1 MVDYS
6 IDIIKDTSYTIEL
19 NEQGPQGKQGERGM
33 QGPEGPV
40 GPKGDKGEQGPQGKQ
55 GPQGFSPI
63 ATVSKTENV
72 STITITDKN
81 GTTTSQILDGGVNP
95 DLSNLSSDGQAKLD
109 AKANVSL
116 NNLDDI
122 GADKLNTSKMYT
134 TGNISTD
141 TQGYTQLQKMR
152 HSTFD
157 KSKFTVVGSPTI
169 TDDGVASG
177 FSKSN
182 YLSTSYVPNQNY
194 KTFSIKFKFNTG
206 STKAGAYIIGDK
218 INTANFLLAWG
229 GNARFA
235 LWLSTDDN
243 RDIANGLYGKA
254 NIQFNKD
261 YWINFTFDGTKYV
274 LYVSTDGKTYTPDIT
289 ITSSLKANIWQ
300 LYMGRVWG
308 ASTNYIYD
316 LKQFSIT
323 VDGKEVFNGNK
334 TGLDVI
340 KPDNYEVV
348 GSPTISD
355 DGVAS
360 GFSNSNYLH
369 YTTSNFLNTCNT
381 FTIISPK
388 VRVLALNTTSDAR
401 FIFTIGNDTQATQAA
416 TLFYVALDTSNKMSA
431 SVYVDNQWILIR
443 TPNPVSVGDEFISK
457 IEFNGIDYKL
467 YYKLNNS
474 DWILSNTY
482 ISSSKPALPTGFN
495 ADKIRFGINW
505 YNGYPTDGAS
515 NYASIDINTTK
526 IYVDGNLVYQP
537 CLKIP
542 YTQSKTGSKIVDVA
556 YRDRVIDLYEQE
568 GQAGYYTIDEPNKNF
583 TLPMGEI
590 YGMIEDKADKN
601 MLNNPYSLFDS
612 KYSDHELNNLSWL
625 KSEGQWNAKAVYTD
639 AYDKLLKVYN
649 GTETVE
655 GLSVKLSTETY
666 TDYDFVLNTA
676 DETFRL
682 PLKTKLAS
690 GKAVVGNKKSMY
702 FNTPVG
708 YTKEHTLV
716 RTNTSVGNSSLF
728 QIGIDPS
735 GLSESTGIGLSTDPT
750 KSGLE
755 LSDSDLYLYYY
766 VGETVQ
772 NANLIDAGRIGEQ
785 LANKADVT
793 TPSIQAPYL
802 KNTYVNG
809 TSGYRIWSDGYCEQ
823 WGYCIASKSYSASD
837 TVTLLKS
844 YKDTNY
850 NIMVGNIFGETDLST
865 FARFTGNRTTNQ
877 FGVCAGY
884 GNTTF
889 YSYHVFW
896 RTYGYLAEGEY

>member
-1 MVDYS
+1 MTDYS

-19 NEQGPQGKQGERGM
+19 NEQGPQGIQGERGI
-33 QGPEGPV
+33 QGPEGPI
-40 GPKGDKGEQGPQGKQ
+40 GPKGDKGDKGDTGEQGL
-55 GPQGFSPI
+55 QGFSPI
-63 ATVSKTENV
+63 ATVSKTGNV

-95 DLSNLSSDGQAKLD
+95 DLSNLSSAGQAKLD

-134 TGNISTD
+134 TGGISTD

-157 KSKFTVVGSPTI
+157 LSKFTIVGSPNI

-177 FSKSN
+177 FN
-182 YLSTSYVPNQNY
+182 NNQRLNCNLE
-194 KTFSIKFKFNTG
+194 TFSIDGNNTVEIYVKVKHNIPT
-206 STKAGAYIIGDK
+206 SVQRIISSSSDDFYIPLYQDTSNYILNVHDPGTFLYLKIQNNNFVIGQDVLFHIK
-218 INTANFLLAWG
+218 INN
-229 GNARFA
+229 NIRSIKY
-235 LWLSTDDN
+235 STD
-243 RDIANGLYGKA
+243 NGKSWSDE
-254 NIQFNKD
+254 ITKTTK
-261 YWINFTFDGTKYV
+261 FT
-274 LYVSTDGKTYTPDIT
+274 LPT
-289 ITSSLKANIWQ
+289 ITGFCLGNGYTFGSAPMKSGSI
-300 LYMGRVWG
+300 
-308 ASTNYIYD
+308 D

-388 VRVLALNTTSDAR
+388 VRVLALNTTSAAR

-542 YTQSKTGSKIVDVA
+542 YTESKTGSKIVDVA

-568 GQAGYYTIDEPNKNF
+568 GQAGYYTIDEENKNF

-690 GKAVVGNKKSMY
+690 GKAVVGNGMALGLTDGGEVNGALNQSAISGKSVISLNVANY
-702 FNTPVG
+702 GVVLPA
-708 YTKEHTLV
+708 
-716 RTNTSVGNSSLF
+716 TNKTNSGMGSNAI
-728 QIGIDPS
+728 IGV
-735 GLSESTGIGLSTDPT
+735 TTDPT
-750 KSGLE
+750 KSGIE
-755 LSDSDLYLYYY
+755 LSDSGLYLYYY

-785 LANKADVT
+785 LAGKADVT
-793 TPSIQAPYL
+793 TPSIQAPYI
-802 KNTYVNG
+802 KDTYVNG
-809 TSGYRIWSDGYCEQ
+809 TSWYRVWSDGWCEQ
-823 WGYCIASKSYSASD
+823 GGYLTYDGDYYFIKSFVS
-837 TVTLLKS
+837 TPNLTF
-844 YKDTNY
+844 
-850 NIMVGNIFGETDLST
+850 GNISSLDGYPRATVRTNTYFHYQSSNIANVPADWV
-865 FARFTGNRTTNQ
+865 AR
-877 FGVCAGY
+877 GY
-884 GNTTF
+884 I
-889 YSYHVFW
+889 S
-896 RTYGYLAEGEY
+896 